1 MTPILDKPLALLSR
15 FNDLVEQVGKY
26 LGLTLIG
33 VMTLVILYQVFMRYV
48 LNDPPTWSE
57 EMSRFMMVWMTFLVA
72 PIAYRRGMN
81 VAIETLSRYL
91 VGRLEAALQL
101 VLNAL
106 ILYFMLQY
114 AQEGI
119 GLAERGLKSKAFT
132 VDVKLFWFYLVVPA
146 GFFLLAAVS
155 VEHILRAIKGLID
168 PASVPRHRPLAGL
181 ETGSNAP

>member
-1 MTPILDKPLALLSR
+1 MTPILDKPLALLSG
-15 FNDLVEQVGKY
+15 FNDIVERIGKY

-33 VMTLVILYQVFMRYV
+33 AMTLVILYQVFMRYV

-106 ILYFMLQY
+106 ILYFMIEY

-132 VDVKLFWFYLVVPA
+132 IDVKLFWFYLIVPT

-155 VEHILRAIKGLID
+155 VEHILRAVKGLID
-168 PASVPRHRPLAGL
+168 PASVPARKPLAGL
-181 ETGSNAP
+181 QTDHAP